1 MASRKRHNTL
11 VKPQLFSQAFPKTA
25 QLLKKEGLFDPI
37 LNSDSKLFIDP
48 LLLEGSTNRYM
59 KVALANF
66 EKHFANSIKLLAAS
80 QRVDDPAWKAA
91 QKLVKLDERSET
103 CLGYGGSSISGSSRS
118 RDLQNKILNTTKEI
132 ITLGSDEPQIV
143 SMMAMFEE
151 GVGPDTISDM
161 TTTAILSD
169 LCELT
174 EDFCSR
180 HNIKSR
186 VFTGYYKRKLPEN
199 PYDRS
204 KPIVLVP
211 RDILRDLPLAADW
224 SDVSRVALENEK
236 IRDAFN
242 SHIGLI
248 SQATLTEKKEAL
260 KRAALSSLKNFQ
272 AIFNSVIGSSDSY
285 DPNADPLN
293 LYRFRELISGDTAAF
308 KQAGLKVG
316 KPSSEELSRVV
327 AAVLEHFR
335 KMVEENNLWELLWH
349 KDQPKRERAAQLLF
363 FAVADVFC
371 KANDIDISP
380 ETNSGGGPV
389 DFKFSTG
396 YHKRIIVEIKLSK
409 GRVVH
414 GYKTQVGIYQTASDA
429 AEAIFLIINVNGMGD
444 KLKDIKEFQK
454 REIEAGRKTAKIVVV
469 EGRRRLSASVRGN
482 AGDAID
488 DEVTE
493 DIDDDD

>member
-11 VKPQLFSQAFPKTA
+11 VKPRLFSQAFPKTA

-59 KVALANF
+59 KGALANF
-66 EKHFANSIKLLAAS
+66 EKHFSNSIKLLAAS
-80 QRVDDPAWKAA
+80 QKVDDPAWKAA
-91 QKLVKLDERSET
+91 RKFVNLDERSET
-103 CLGYGGSSISGSSRS
+103 CLGYGGSNIRGSSRS

-174 EDFCSR
+174 EDFCNR

-186 VFTGYYKRKLPEN
+186 VFTDYHKRKLPEN
-199 PYDRS
+199 PFDRA
-204 KPIVLVP
+204 KPIILVP

-242 SHIGLI
+242 SHVGLI

-272 AIFNSVIGSSDSY
+272 TIFNSVIGSSDSY

-293 LYRFRELISGDTAAF
+293 LYHFRDLISGDTAAF
-308 KQAGLKVG
+308 KQAGLKIG
-316 KPSSEELSRVV
+316 PPSSKELSRVV
-327 AAVLEHFR
+327 TAVLDHFR
-335 KMVEENNLWELLWH
+335 MMVEQNNLWELLWH

-371 KANDIDISP
+371 KANNIDISP

-396 YHKRIIVEIKLSK
+396 YSKRLIVEIKLSK

-429 AEAIFLIINVNGMGD
+429 EDAIFLIIDVNGMGD
-444 KLKDIKEFQK
+444 KLRDIRKFEK
-454 REIEAGRKTAKIVVV
+454 SERDAGRKTAKIVVID
-469 EGRRRLSASVRGN
+469 GRRRESASVRGKAN
-482 AGDAID
+482 DTIEDHVTEGDD
-488 DEVTE
+488 DE
-493 DIDDDD
+493 D